1 MKFEIWQLHL
11 DEEVARRVNKGERP
25 KEWILYSDIR
35 VLGSKE
41 AVLKAWEA
49 GMYRHVA
56 NIEAFDLEDVF
67 ETGNIGPEERIE
79 RLGPMHSVSV
89 GDVVVGDGKWLCE
102 SIGWGSLES
111 KEEA

>member
-1 MKFEIWQLHL
+1 MKFEIWQFYL
-11 DEEVARRVNKGERP
+11 DEETVRRVNRGERP
-25 KEWILYSDIR
+25 KEWTLYSDIKI
-35 VLGSKE
+35 LGDTG
-41 AVLKAWEA
+41 AVVKALEA

-56 NIEAFDLEDVF
+56 NIEAFDLDDVF

-102 SIGWGSLES
+102 SVGWGLLDG
-111 KEEA
+111 